1 MEMEAMFSDL
11 TVLWKRWSEYRVVEQ
26 AFNRRIFRYL
36 VPVPGATEVT
46 YNCAEHAEQM
56 VADAL
61 ELGRQLNMEGT
72 DQDRLCADFAVRY
85 GLLGPDVELGQAI
98 GEEPDTPPPFRPV
111 GTIEYGEDMDSFQ
124 KEFKHLYQHFLHAN
138 GEGET
143 PVGELTGLLPYRL
156 TAGRTP
162 QLIWEIKSL
171 ESVLRLTYA
180 ALITAPS
187 RSLKICKNCGRV
199 YYNPRAKSEF
209 CSTRCRNYYNV
220 KMYRERER

>member
-1 MEMEAMFSDL
+1 MEKQAMFSDL

-26 AFNRRIFRYL
+26 SFNQRIFRYL
-36 VPVPGATEVT
+36 VPIPGATEMT

-61 ELGRQLNMEGT
+61 ELGRQLDMDGT
-72 DQDRLCADFAVRY
+72 NQDRLCADFAARY
-85 GLLGPDVELGQAI
+85 GPLGLDVELGQAI

-111 GTIEYGEDMDSFQ
+111 GTAEYGEDMKLFQ
-124 KEFKHLYQHFLHAN
+124 EEFKRLYRHFLHAN
-138 GEGET
+138 GGEEK
-143 PVGELTGLLPYRL
+143 PAGELTGLLPYRL

-180 ALITAPS
+180 ALITAPNKT
-187 RSLKICKNCGRV
+187 LKTCKNCGRV
-199 YYNPRAKSEF
+199 YYNPRTKSEF